1 MRQLLSI
8 FSLVAV
14 ISLGW
19 SSAYASTSSCELI
32 LSGNHS
38 QNSSMYSVDQDD
50 LGDRDWGRDF
60 LGLAY
65 YSIRYLLEKKGCSKD
80 DINFGKGP
88 FGRARSRCR
97 YLVPNHQASHVC
109 YVESNIGYFF
119 LTWDMLTGIN
129 IVYNR
134 WD

>member
-1 MRQLLSI
+1 MRKQLSI
-8 FSLVAV
+8 FFLVLV
-14 ISLGW
+14 ISVGW
-19 SSAYASTSSCELI
+19 SNLYASRMSCELI

-38 QNSSMYSVDQDD
+38 QNSSMYSLDMDN
-50 LGDRDWGRDF
+50 LGDRDWGRDY
-60 LGLAY
+60 LGLAFH
-65 YSIRYLLEKKGCSKD
+65 SIRHLLQQQGCERS

-88 FGRARSRCR
+88 FGQAKSKCL
-97 YLVPNHQASHVC
+97 YLVRDHQASHVC